1 KLMFSEAP
9 SSTKT
14 HSAINAGIFPLV
26 YKRRRASVYQEELK
40 SAKTEFIK
48 EDREKMRDPEHT
60 EHTEE
65 QT

>member
-9 SSTKT
+9 PSTIT
-14 HSAINAGIFPLV
+14 HSAINAGYCHQFI
-26 YKRRRASVYQEELK
+26 SSDHQEELK
-40 SAKTEFIK
+40 SVKTEFIK

-60 EHTEE
+60 EDTEE